1 MSISSAFLWRFL
13 EDVWDLLPTED
24 RKLFESYW
32 SAQLQIAANLEQK
45 TIEAGLSTE
54 VANVPVFLTERWDN
68 FLMNEDSC
76 DLFTSA
82 DELMLMTFAAAP
94 LLKETAFYDTVKV
107 TNNTGAIFHEETIK
121 FFDDSIRGLRYG
133 KLVKGTL
140 SVSLIGKHIEGT
152 GATIP
157 LPLPGDPIDVITSTG
172 AFVDAEP
179 GMTLKVTASTPG
191 NPIGIYTIR
200 AVTDDST
207 IYIEGTFPTT
217 ATGVVFEIDEK
228 LVEYTANRDY
238 AVNLIEGTLQ
248 AIPEGRIPPTELLA
262 VRYSH
267 EEYTLGIDYQI
278 DEFRGT
284 VRRIEGTSIPDGGTV
299 SAQYTYNGTATLP
312 MSGTTGGTSFANLTD
327 NSQDFSTLL
336 DNRTLT
342 ISSGPNEG
350 TYAINSVIS
359 PHEIQIVGNFPV
371 DQETNVE
378 YSINAFPHGVKVA
391 KDIAS
396 IPYLQDLVDDP
407 KLFFVEG
414 ADYVVR
420 DGILAIRS
428 AFRLSELGPS
438 DIRERQVWAENVK
451 LDKETPYRNF
461 GVLID
466 FYRSNSE
473 AYKLA
478 LQGLWYTFWTG
489 STPGNLGRGL
499 QILLGLPFARAT
511 GTVSRLSTELAVI
524 DITDSRGSIITY
536 TIPSGLDPR
545 VELGQE
551 VARFEALTTG
561 VQIIDRNNEPG
572 FVASRLGRA
581 GISKFLTENASQGVG
596 DTDETK
602 ALALLEHHLF
612 LPQILTEAITQRVNV
627 DELLTFL
634 DNMKPQ
640 WTEYVFSFAVEE
652 DETFYVSEE
661 FAPIDQTKNLTA
673 TVGNNQINQ
682 SATGTDFRVQ
692 SIAALPVSPPPPK
705 DGAID
710 PPVHTQILVARTT
723 GRILAG
729 GTQAAGNFRD
739 SGINFEDAGIDRF
752 DTVRIDE
759 GELKGSWQVIRR
771 ISANTLSLDIPDVD
785 ITPAVSLDYVIFP
798 FERMMDHDSVNL
810 RGEHIVKVGT
820 DFTAPSSLNTKTDV
834 DLFGAALTAE
844 DIKALLLVD
853 IGNVGAE
860 VQAITDALVEL
871 DEFDVA
877 TSPGVVTRDHEIAS
891 AALKRTNNIAVV
903 TDAFAI

>member
-1 MSISSAFLWRFL
+1 VSVSSSFLWRFL

-24 RKLFESYW
+24 RKLFEAYW

-54 VANVPVFLTERWDN
+54 VANVPVFLTERWDH
-68 FLMNEDSC
+68 FLMNEDFC

-82 DELMLMTFAAAP
+82 DELMLMAFAAVP
-94 LLKETAFYDTVKV
+94 LLRETAFYDTVKV
-107 TNNTGAIFHEETIK
+107 TNNAGAIFHEETIK
-121 FFDDSIRGLRYG
+121 FFDDSVRGLRYG
-133 KLVKGTL
+133 GLVEGTL

-157 LPLPGDPIDVITSTG
+157 LPAPGDPIDVIVASG
-172 AFVDAEP
+172 AFSEAEP
-179 GMTLKVTASTPG
+179 GMTLKVTAAVPG
-191 NPIGIYTIR
+191 NPIGIYNIR
-200 AVTDDST
+200 AVTDNNT
-207 IYIEGTFPTT
+207 VYIEGTFPTT
-217 ATGVVFEIDEK
+217 ATGVAFEIDEK

-238 AVNLIEGTLQ
+238 AVNLADGTLQ

-262 VRYSH
+262 VRYNH
-267 EEYTLGIDYQI
+267 DEYTRGVDYEI
-278 DEFRGT
+278 DEIRGT
-284 VRRIEGTSIPDGGTV
+284 VRRVEGTSIPNGGVV
-299 SAQYTYNGTATLP
+299 SAQYTYNATATLP
-312 MSGTTGGTSFANLTD
+312 MSGTTGATDFAKLTD
-327 NSQDFSTLL
+327 NNQDFSTLL

-342 ISSGPNEG
+342 IPSGPNTG
-350 TYAINSVIS
+350 TYQINSVLS
-359 PHEIQIVGNFPV
+359 AHEIQVAGSFPV
-371 DQETNVE
+371 DQQTNVI
-378 YSINAFPHGVKVA
+378 YSIDAFPHGVKVA

-407 KLFFVEG
+407 TVFFVEG

-420 DGILAIRS
+420 DGILAVRS
-428 AFRLSELGPS
+428 AFRLSDIGPS
-438 DIRERQVWAENVK
+438 DIRERQSWAENVK
-451 LDKETPYRNF
+451 IDKETPYRNF

-473 AYKLA
+473 SYKLA

-499 QILLGLPFARAT
+499 QILLGLPFARKT
-511 GTVSRLSTELAVI
+511 GTVTRLDVDLAVI

-545 VELGQE
+545 VEFGQA
-551 VARFEALTTG
+551 VDRFEALTTG

-602 ALALLEHHLF
+602 ALELLEHHLF
-612 LPQILTEAITQRVNV
+612 LPQVLTEAITQRVNV
-627 DELLTFL
+627 DELITFL

-652 DETFYVSEE
+652 SETVFISEE
-661 FAPIDQTKNLTA
+661 VSALNQAKDLTA

-682 SATGTDFRVQ
+682 AAGILDFRAQ
-692 SIAALPVSPPPPK
+692 SAAALPVAPPPPTTTP
-705 DGAID
+705 AA
-710 PPVHTQILVARTT
+710 HTLIPVARTT
-723 GRILAG
+723 GRILVG

-739 SGINFEDAGIDRF
+739 SGINFEDVGIDRF

-759 GELKGSWQVIRR
+759 GVHIGAWQVIRR
-771 ISANTLSLDIPDVD
+771 ISANTLSLNIPDVD
-785 ITPAVSLDYVIFP
+785 ITPAVNINYVVFP
-798 FERMMDHDSVNL
+798 VERMMDHDAVNL
-810 RGEHIVKVGT
+810 RGEHIIKVGT
-820 DFTAPSSLNTKTDV
+820 DFTAPSSLNTKTNA
-834 DLFGAALTAE
+834 DLFGAALTNE
-844 DIKALLLVD
+844 RVKALLLVD
-853 IGNVGAE
+853 IGNVGDE
-860 VQAITDALVEL
+860 IQAITDADVEL
-871 DEFDVA
+871 NEFDVA
-877 TSPGVVTRDHEIAS
+877 ASPGVVTRDHEIAS

-903 TDAFAI
+903 TDVFAI